1 FLPAKSLVK
10 FQCVSKQWSFIISRR
25 RDFID
30 SIVTRSL
37 KEPPR
42 DAHLIFQHTSGH
54 PNECFFVFS
63 SNYNCTTKKSLLIPE
78 NMYQYL
84 RGLIFCWSNIR
95 REAAVYNPTTRQCF
109 HLPKI
114 KETSNMG
121 ICFFGYDPLQNQ
133 YKVLFLPLYYSD
145 KGCHV
150 FTLGGHHT
158 SNQWRTIQG
167 VSGYH
172 LPLFGSL
179 QKKDYNSSIYEL
191 MSFDV
196 RSEKFCN
203 VDAPKTLT
211 DHYSILINYK
221 GKLGFV
227 CCWNIMEIWIRD
239 DGDHDQKTQGWLW
252 VLYYDPERNCI
263 RYMDLEGTH
272 PIERRHHQNSIIVW
286 TFPDYVENTMR
297 LY

>member
-1 FLPAKSLVK
+1 
-10 FQCVSKQWSFIISRR
+10 
-25 RDFID
+25 
-30 SIVTRSL
+30 
-37 KEPPR
+37 
-42 DAHLIFQHTSGH
+42 
-54 PNECFFVFS
+54 
-63 SNYNCTTKKSLLIPE
+63 
-78 NMYQYL
+78 
-84 RGLIFCWSNIR
+84 
-95 REAAVYNPTTRQCF
+95 
-109 HLPKI
+109 
-114 KETSNMG
+114 MG

-172 LPLFGSL
+172 LPLFGSVCTNGVIYYRA
-179 QKKDYNSSIYEL
+179 KASEKDYNSSIYEL

-239 DGDHDQKTQGWLW
+239 DGDHDQKTQGWSKIFLYEMEGFDKWSISGVTRYGEIVFVNRMYSSNDRLW